1 MTEAFVGVGSN
12 LDPETNVV
20 EGLRRL
26 AAATRLRGVSTFY
39 RTAPIG
45 SPGSPPF
52 ANGAVRIETDLPPR
66 ALQFDVLR
74 AIEAAVG
81 RVRQADRN
89 APRTLDL
96 DLLLCGDA
104 VVRDA
109 DFRLPAPELLER
121 PFVALPVL
129 ELAPELRLPGDGR
142 ALADLVRGMSRAGME
157 PLPELTR
164 RARAEV
170 LA

>member
-81 RVRQADRN
+81 RVR
-89 APRTLDL
+89 
-96 DLLLCGDA
+96 
-104 VVRDA
+104 
-109 DFRLPAPELLER
+109 
-121 PFVALPVL
+121 
-129 ELAPELRLPGDGR
+129 
-142 ALADLVRGMSRAGME
+142 
-157 PLPELTR
+157 
-164 RARAEV
+164 
-170 LA
+170 